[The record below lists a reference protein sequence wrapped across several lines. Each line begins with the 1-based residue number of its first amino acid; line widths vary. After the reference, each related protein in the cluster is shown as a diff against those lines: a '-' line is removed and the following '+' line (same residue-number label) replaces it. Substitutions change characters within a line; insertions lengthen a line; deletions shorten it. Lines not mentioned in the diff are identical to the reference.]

1 MSEDNQALLAC
12 QVVAVPGEVLIACHP
27 TLMELFAAPC
37 CGRYD
42 PSYISLVIH
51 PQMSFLSAKGER
63 VGFFLLPYGCF

>member
-1 MSEDNQALLAC
+1 MSDDNQALLPC
-12 QVVAVPGEVLIACHP
+12 HVVAVPGEVLIANHP
-27 TLMELFAAPC
+27 TLMELFAASC

-51 PQMSFLSAKGER
+51 PQMSSAKGER